1 MFLVALVFTLALTVR
16 GDLPDS
22 FDLRTAYPKCIPP
35 VKNSGQCGAAMIF
48 AGVDGLSINF
58 CTASHGNQL
67 IPLSAD
73 FVEICEA
80 NGCNGEDPETIIDFL
95 EVNGTLVDG
104 CVPSNVCANA
114 TCSPKQSDQCC
125 LRGASRLFRLK
136 QVSDLSDYQDIQ
148 ETIFNGA
155 AVVTYVDA
163 SEEFQIYTNGII
175 ECDPGERELDHV
187 VYIIGWGAATK
198 TSPAYWIGVN
208 SWGTSWGMD
217 GYFYIQMG
225 VDACGIEEEAMY
237 FIPDSFNTCSMT
249 CNNNNACLGGTCGSC
264 ELNKCV

>member
-80 NGCNGEDPETIIDFL
+80 NGCNGEDPETIIDFF
-95 EVNGTLVDG
+95 G
-104 CVPSNVCANA
+104 
-114 TCSPKQSDQCC
+114 
-125 LRGASRLFRLK
+125 
-136 QVSDLSDYQDIQ
+136 
-148 ETIFNGA
+148 
-155 AVVTYVDA
+155 
-163 SEEFQIYTNGII
+163 SERHSSGWMCPIKCMCK
-175 ECDPGERELDHV
+175 CDMFAQTE
-187 VYIIGWGAATK
+187 
-198 TSPAYWIGVN
+198 
-208 SWGTSWGMD
+208 
-217 GYFYIQMG
+217 
-225 VDACGIEEEAMY
+225 
-237 FIPDSFNTCSMT
+237 
-249 CNNNNACLGGTCGSC
+249 
-264 ELNKCV
+264 